1 MSYVILNTI
10 NTYNPLRVS
19 QEAED
24 IGLNIAEHDSSS
36 DQIDLLKIMQYQND
50 TGDLSV
56 RGPEDLFTEAGQIGY
71 HYNILMNSLEESDKV
86 MRLSLIHI

>member
-1 MSYVILNTI
+1 MHSLLVIFLFNSISNANT
-10 NTYNPLRVS
+10 LRVS

-50 TGDLSV
+50 TGIYQSEGLRIYLLKLD
-56 RGPEDLFTEAGQIGY
+56 
-71 HYNILMNSLEESDKV
+71 
-86 MRLSLIHI
+86 RLDIITIF